1 MTRGWLLT
9 QTLVLAALVTN
20 ACSTPAL
27 TPTAQPAPPPTTEI
41 ASSPPP
47 TPAHIPAAT
56 STHVPTFTAIP
67 TTTPVPSET
76 ATSVPTDAATA
87 TSLPSPTTAPPT
99 ATAAP
104 ALEPV
109 ILSLR
114 GREGRQETVDA
125 HRPMIG
131 KWGWGVCN
139 SDVLTES
146 LSAITFE
153 VTVDGTVVATGN
165 LAERRSS
172 VREED
177 TADGIHVWFTD
188 WTYPMGAFGPGTLHS
203 LEVEWHLSHAVTDG
217 CDSDGDGHLDV
228 FGPGVLLVQMLEV
241 TVQ

>member
-1 MTRGWLLT
+1 MMRGWLLT
-9 QTLVLAALVTN
+9 QTLVLAALVMN
-20 ACSTPAL
+20 ACSTPAP
-27 TPTAQPAPPPTTEI
+27 TPTSSPTAAPTTEI
-41 ASSPPP
+41 ASPPPP
-47 TPAHIPAAT
+47 TATNTPAAT
-56 STHVPTFTAIP
+56 STQEPTFTRIP
-67 TTTPVPSET
+67 TRTPAPTATATRIPAHT
-76 ATSVPTDAATA
+76 ATS
-87 TSLPSPTTAPPT
+87 TSLPSPTAAPPT
-99 ATAAP
+99 ATATP

-125 HRPMIG
+125 HRPVIG

-139 SDVLTES
+139 SHVLTES

-165 LAERRSS
+165 LAGRRSS

-177 TADGIHVWFTD
+177 TAGGIHVWFAD
-188 WTYPMGAFGPGTLHS
+188 WTYPIGAFASGSFHW

-217 CDSDGDGHLDV
+217 CDTDGDGHLDV
-228 FGPGVLLVQMLEV
+228 FGPGVLLVQRLEV